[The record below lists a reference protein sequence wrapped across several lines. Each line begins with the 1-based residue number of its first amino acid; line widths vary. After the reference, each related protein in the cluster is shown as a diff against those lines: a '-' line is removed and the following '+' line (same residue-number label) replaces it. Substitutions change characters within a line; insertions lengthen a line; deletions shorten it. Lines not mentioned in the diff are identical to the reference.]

1 VKNFPFKEEKLSKTT
16 VIREFK
22 ENLLSDDLE
31 WHQDDEDR
39 FVISL
44 VESDWKIQMDNKIPQ
59 SLNEGVFIKRHEWH
73 RLIKG
78 KGGLKVKITKF

>member
-1 VKNFPFKEEKLSKTT
+1 
-16 VIREFK
+16 
-22 ENLLSDDLE
+22 
-31 WHQDDEDR
+31 
-39 FVISL
+39 